1 MCPHV
6 RAVEMVDQCEADC
19 QVCMHCAQAG
29 QMAEALF
36 MQLVAR
42 VAFGSPCRHLCASS
56 CELPAR

>member
-1 MCPHV
+1 
-6 RAVEMVDQCEADC
+6 
-19 QVCMHCAQAG
+19 MHCGQAG

-42 VAFGSPCRHLCASS
+42 VAFGSTCRHLFASS